1 MGRRTCL
8 KSPSLLQHLGLA
20 GATGPHSGSR
30 VESHSPLVQSGMR
43 ARRQAP
49 YRTFVRSRCGRARAL
64 LSLHYPRSPYKSRLS
79 PNLADVLVVIAAGL
93 ST

>member
-30 VESHSPLVQSGMR
+30 VESHSPLVQLGMR
-43 ARRQAP
+43 ARRRRRHIAHL
-49 YRTFVRSRCGRARAL
+49 SDRAAVAL
-64 LSLHYPRSPYKSRLS
+64 VSYYPRSPYKSRLS
-79 PNLADVLVVIAAGL
+79 QNLVDVLVVIAAGS